1 MINIYKFQQLC
12 KFYNYYCKKDV
23 SCNILDYI
31 NTNIEYYSIKLMKE
45 VFEELLKEIASE
57 D

>member
-23 SCNILDYI
+23 SCNILDYD
-31 NTNIEYYSIKLMKE
+31 NVNIGCYSLKLMKDI
-45 VFEELLKEIASE
+45 FKELLYEIASE